1 MITFIEWLL
10 VAGFIAMGG
19 LSLIFLSDKRKAEN
33 ALRKSENDFTRL
45 RMDYNDLA
53 EGYYTQG
60 LKLEELQKQL
70 PKPRKPKNVVTK
82 K

>member
-1 MITFIEWLL
+1 MITFIDWLL

-33 ALRKSENDFTRL
+33 SLRKAEADYTRL
-45 RMDYNDLA
+45 RMDYNTLA
-53 EGYYTQG
+53 DAYYAQG
-60 LKLEELQKQL
+60 LKMEDLQKQI
-70 PKPRKPKNVVTK
+70 PKPRKPKGVVTK